1 MTEVTLDFRND
12 DWKWPISTSKVSAEI
27 ASLINVGDIVELGD
41 KEFKVQCKKVLF
53 KENKIVYNVKRFII
67 IK

>member
-12 DWKWPISTSKVSAEI
+12 DWKWPILISKVSAEI
-27 ASLINVGDIVELGD
+27 AALINVGDIVELGD